1 MVDTGDFQRFAG
13 STERAPDAR
22 LTLVLKSGRASQ
34 LISLGA
40 RAQSCICWTSDPSCC
55 RPAGRTIF
63 RFAGKFWSSLYFYSF
78 PSSTSPVRLITWQP
92 PPPPQPLGWPQLPL
106 PWPSPAGPQPQ
117 QLAASPAGPQPQQ
130 LAAGPTQGHVEQVLS
145 RHSCSVCSSLRR
157 GGPKP
162 TRRWGA
168 AQSPGHAARDAGKQ
182 EGIMDGWRAVCVCA
196 FGDLSTPPGRTT
208 RKGNSHSFERQ
219 GGRGRQDRSRR
230 RGRVRGRRAGRGR
243 RARKARQTRR
253 RAGRRG

>member
-130 LAAGPTQGHVEQVLS
+130 LAAGPAYRHIEQVLVDI
-145 RHSCSVCSSLRR
+145 HAPCGQVC
-157 GGPKP
+157 GV
-162 TRRWGA
+162 
-168 AQSPGHAARDAGKQ
+168 AARNHDWAQ
-182 EGIMDGWRAVCVCA
+182 
-196 FGDLSTPPGRTT
+196 PG
-208 RKGNSHSFERQ
+208 
-219 GGRGRQDRSRR
+219 
-230 RGRVRGRRAGRGR
+230 VRGMRASR
-243 RARKARQTRR
+243 RARWWLEGGEPRMQFGDSNVAR
-253 RAGRRG
+253 